1 MRILVLNG
9 SGGDGRAALVAC
21 RPDGL
26 DLEHEAEQPGRGGA
40 ERLAGTVQG
49 MLRHAG
55 WDAGSLGLI
64 VAVTGPGSFTGLRAT
79 LALAQGVAL
88 GAGVRLH
95 GVSVSEALRRSVR
108 ESFSMPVWWVG
119 AARRDRVFL
128 DRDDGNGPQA
138 FMLDALPLP
147 SHPVLLAGDAAAVVA
162 QAIEQA
168 GGTAQLSAVE
178 RPDSCA
184 IAACGLDQLEGRLP
198 SQPAL
203 PLYVDPPEAKRPAAG
218 LRPQPR

>member
-1 MRILVLNG
+1 MPGRCRGSTTPRSTKSFWPGRAGGPISSSVSGTPRACPPRRAHPGSPSTKPACCSDPYRPMRILVLNG

-26 DLEHEAEQPGRGGA
+26 NLEHEAEQPGRGGA

-119 AARRDRVFL
+119 AARRDRV
-128 DRDDGNGPQA
+128 
-138 FMLDALPLP
+138 
-147 SHPVLLAGDAAAVVA
+147 
-162 QAIEQA
+162 
-168 GGTAQLSAVE
+168 
-178 RPDSCA
+178 
-184 IAACGLDQLEGRLP
+184 
-198 SQPAL
+198 
-203 PLYVDPPEAKRPAAG
+203 
-218 LRPQPR
+218 